1 VRTKTNRTAEF
12 SMSQLGADFESHIA
26 NFAPYNPDN
35 VVVGAMGGK
44 NYVQGAAKQVE
55 NAANAAGKAAK
66 AVGKAAGGI
75 GNTIKNAA
83 DSVAKQAVAAKNKVA
98 VLVKG
103 ENGKMF
109 VQQRWKNVQD
119 AVAKGA
125 AFVKANPGKTAGAAA
140 VLGGTYVAGRV
151 IRNKLGWDEPGKD
164 PLQAAIKK

>member
-1 VRTKTNRTAEF
+1 
-12 SMSQLGADFESHIA
+12 MSQLGADFESHIA